1 MGGGVDKDISNKLYN
16 SMTKVKI
23 NDENQTGFFI
33 KIHTDAKENYL
44 LTCSHQ
50 ILEEKI
56 NSKNNIDLY
65 YGKDD
70 SEHKTIKLDSGI
82 RYIKTFQDIT
92 LIEII
97 QDDGISEDKY
107 LVPDY
112 NYQSGYEKYKKNKI
126 YFSGFTEN
134 YTKKNAY
141 SGEIISINDFKFTH
155 KSDNLRISGS
165 PICILNEND
174 FLYVIGIYKAEEQN
188 GIFIGKILDDLKKEK
203 PKNINNINN
212 NINNGGG
219 IITKKFFSYDENKNK
234 YIDFNKNVLRAAF
247 NQNNNNYINALKD
260 LNKFLYDK
268 KDNEINSIIEI
279 INNFDKYNNDYD
291 KMLKDF
297 LGIQGFIAKIN
308 RIIRKDNNEINKN
321 IFYFIGGFLNILES
335 SEIKIK
341 NEIQIFRGDKMD
353 LKQLINYEKEKN
365 KIIFYKGFCSATKSR
380 DIAIPYS
387 NVLGNSEAYSV
398 ITTIN
403 YKINK
408 DLAPNC
414 FDISKFDKFKNEQTV
429 LFAPNTCFKIKEVK
443 LDKPSKKAEILVDSV
458 GIKRDENIK
467 EVKDIIYNESENFF
481 KVI

>member
-1 MGGGVDKDISNKLYN
+1 
-16 SMTKVKI
+16 MTKVKI

-33 KIHTDAKENYL
+33 KIHTNDKEKYL
-44 LTCSHQ
+44 LTCGHQ
-50 ILEEKI
+50 ISDEKI
-56 NSKNNIDLY
+56 KSKINIDLY

-97 QDDGISEDKY
+97 QNDGISEDKY
-107 LVPDY
+107 LIPDY

-126 YFSGFTEN
+126 YFSGFIEN
-134 YTKKNAY
+134 YTKKNAF
-141 SGEIISINDFKFTH
+141 SGEIISINGFKFTH
-155 KSDNLRISGS
+155 RSDNLRTSGS

-174 FLYVIGIYKAEEQN
+174 SLYVIGVYKAEEQN
-188 GIFIGKILDDLKKEK
+188 GIFIGKILDDLKKEN
-203 PKNINNINN
+203 PKSIDIINN
-212 NINNGGG
+212 NKSN
-219 IITKKFFSYDENKNK
+219 IITQKFFSYDENKNK
-234 YIDFNKNVLRAAF
+234 YSDFNKNVLRAAF
-247 NQNNNNYINALKD
+247 NQNHGNYKDALKA
-260 LNKFLYDK
+260 LNNFLNDK
-268 KDNEINSIIEI
+268 KDNEINAIVDIMKI
-279 INNFDKYNNDYD
+279 FDEYNNDHD
-291 KMLKDF
+291 KMLKEF

-335 SEIKIK
+335 SEVKIK

-353 LKQLINYEKEKN
+353 HNQIINYQKKKN

-387 NVLGNSEAYSV
+387 NILGNSEAYSV

-408 DLAPNC
+408 DLSPNC

-458 GIKRDENIK
+458 GIKRDENVK
-467 EVKDIIYNESENFF
+467 EVKDIIYKESGNFF
-481 KVI
+481 QVI